1 VALGSIGA
9 GLAFSGVPTVI
20 AAYVVEATDA
30 VTYGPAYS
38 AATLAFGAAQ
48 MAAPQVG
55 GLIADWRDS
64 FTLVFVL
71 SAAVAVFGAFV
82 SARLPHARR
91 AGVVESQPVL

>member
-1 VALGSIGA
+1 M
-9 GLAFSGVPTVI
+9 
-20 AAYVVEATDA
+20 
-30 VTYGPAYS
+30 TYGPAYS